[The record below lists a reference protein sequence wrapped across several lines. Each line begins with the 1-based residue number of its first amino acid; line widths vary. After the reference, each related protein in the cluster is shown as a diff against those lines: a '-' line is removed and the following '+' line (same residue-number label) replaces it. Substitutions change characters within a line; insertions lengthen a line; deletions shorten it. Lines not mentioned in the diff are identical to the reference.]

1 MTFKMIIK
9 IRIQIFRIRML
20 KVLREK
26 GRESKMNGFESSGLK
41 LSENT

>member
-1 MTFKMIIK
+1 MTFKMIVK

-26 GRESKMNGFESSGLK
+26 GREGKINGFESAGL
-41 LSENT
+41 N